1 MSFVE
6 DDLRD
11 FLQEKYEAPVEKP
24 VTILFQTDN
33 RFYEVDEEIES
44 VIQKQEVS
52 FQERLFEIIRER
64 HLSEVDVYSKANLT
78 RQHFS
83 KIRSDMSYQPTKMT
97 VVFLSFAMNLSYE
110 QTMDL
115 LNRAGLTLSHSNK
128 KDLIIEYF
136 LCHNIYDIFLLSEK
150 LEKYGK

>member
-11 FLQEKYEAPVEKP
+11 FLQEKYEA
-24 VTILFQTDN
+24 
-33 RFYEVDEEIES
+33 
-44 VIQKQEVS
+44 
-52 FQERLFEIIRER
+52 
-64 HLSEVDVYSKANLT
+64 
-78 RQHFS
+78 
-83 KIRSDMSYQPTKMT
+83 PTKMT